1 MGKEKNIDLVG
12 TYDYE
17 KPRHPEM
24 GWGNKTFSV
33 GIYQWLMRANGKS
46 LKKSKTIVR
55 VSGPVE
61 KPESVYSKADEIRDQ
76 LNGKSYTGKSNV
88 SVR

>member
-1 MGKEKNIDLVG
+1 MNREKNIDLVG
-12 TYDYE
+12 TYDYD
-17 KPRHPEM
+17 KPSSPLM

-55 VSGPVE
+55 VSGPVD
-61 KPESVYSKADEIRDQ
+61 KPEAVYSKADEIRTH
-76 LNGKSYTGKSNV
+76 LNGRSYTGKSNV
-88 SVR
+88 RVK